1 MPDATMLEPG
11 IIVLANRAPF
21 RRERTPGGDLVVT
34 RTASGLVTALE
45 PLLDA
50 YAGTWVAHGSGD
62 DAPLAG
68 QPGEPRYRLRYVEL
82 NEDDYRGYYYGFANE
97 ALWPL
102 CHAAGVAPV
111 FRPDD
116 FRRYQTV
123 NSRFASVV
131 ADEGAGGA
139 PIVLV
144 QDYHFALAPRLV
156 REGLPSSTVVAFWH
170 IPWPRPEVFA
180 SCPWARELMDGLLGS
195 HLVGLQ
201 TTGDCEHFLTSAR
214 ETLDADVDLAR
225 GTVKY
230 RGGVTTVRAYPVGV
244 DCGNPVLQSTPAAAI
259 CRERLSRD
267 LNLPPQVRL
276 GVGVDRLDYTKGI
289 DGKLLAVERLL
300 KMQPELRGRFVFA
313 QIAEPSR
320 MELPAY
326 QAARTRLR
334 DTAARVNARFGT
346 ASYRPIHLLEAHYEP
361 ADVYRFY
368 RAADVCYVNS
378 LHDGM
383 NLVAKEF
390 VSARSDERGVLVL
403 SRYTGASQQLRGAL
417 VVDPCEVDDGAGA
430 LARALAM
437 PVWEQA
443 SRMRLLRT
451 TVKAF
456 DASWWADHLLNDAM
470 RARHDVPAVA
480 WRKAPP
486 AVPISA

>member
-1 MPDATMLEPG
+1 MSEPG

-21 RRERTPGGDLVVT
+21 RRERSPGGDLVVT

-50 YAGTWVAHGSGD
+50 YAGTWVAHGSGE
-62 DAPLAG
+62 DAPLAL
-68 QPGEPRYRLRYVEL
+68 QPGGPRYRLRYVEL
-82 NEDDYRGYYYGFANE
+82 AEDDHRGYYYGFANE

-116 FRRYQTV
+116 FRRYRAV
-123 NSRFASVV
+123 NGRFAAVV
-131 ADEGAGGA
+131 AEEAAGGA

-180 SCPWARELMDGLLGS
+180 SCPWARELLDGLLGS
-195 HLVGLQ
+195 HIVGLQ
-201 TTGDCEHFLTSAR
+201 TPGDCEHFLASVR
-214 ETLDADVDLAR
+214 EILDADVDSSR
-225 GTVKY
+225 GTVRY
-230 RGGVTTVRAYPVGV
+230 RGAVTTVRAYPVGV
-244 DCGNPVLQSTPAAAI
+244 DCGSPLLRSTPAPAVCRARI
-259 CRERLSRD
+259 CRELS
-267 LNLPPQVRL
+267 LPSQVRL
-276 GVGVDRLDYTKGI
+276 AVGVDRLDFTKGI

-300 KMQPELRGRFVFA
+300 KMQPELRGRFAFV

-320 MELPAY
+320 IELPAY
-326 QAARTRLR
+326 QAAQTRLR

-346 ASYRPIHLLEAHYEP
+346 ASYRPVHLLEAHYEP

-403 SRYTGASQQLRGAL
+403 SRYTGAAQQLRGAL

-437 PVWEQA
+437 PIWEQA

-451 TVKAF
+451 TVEAF
-456 DASWWADHLLNDAM
+456 DASWWADALLQDAM
-470 RARHDVPAVA
+470 GARRDVPSAA
-480 WRKAPP
+480 RRKSRP

>member
-1 MPDATMLEPG
+1 MFEPG

-21 RRERTPGGDLVVT
+21 QRERAPGGELVVT

-50 YAGTWVAHGSGD
+50 YSGTWVAHGSGD

-68 QPGEPRYRLRYVEL
+68 QPGAPRYRLRCVEL
-82 NEDDYRGYYYGFANE
+82 NEDDHRGYYYGFANE

-102 CHAAGVAPV
+102 CHAAGVAPI

-116 FRRYQTV
+116 FRRYKAV
-123 NSRFASVV
+123 NAQFAAVV
-131 ADEGAGGA
+131 AEEGEGGA
-139 PIVLV
+139 PVVLV

-156 REGLPSSTVVAFWH
+156 RDGLPSSTVVAFWH

-180 SCPWARELMDGLLGS
+180 SCPWARELLDGLLGS

-201 TTGDCEHFLTSAR
+201 TPGDCEHFLACVR
-214 ETLDADVDLAR
+214 ATLAADVDVSR
-225 GTVKY
+225 GTVRY

-244 DCGNPVLQSTPAAAI
+244 DCGSPALRATPAPAV
-259 CRERLSRD
+259 CRERVCRD
-267 LNLPPQVRL
+267 LKLPSQVRL

-289 DGKLLAVERLL
+289 DGKFLAVERLL
-300 KMQPELRGRFVFA
+300 KLRPDLRGHFAFV

-320 MELPAY
+320 SELPAY
-326 QAARTRLR
+326 QAARDRLR
-334 DTAARVNARFGT
+334 ETAARVNARFGT
-346 ASYRPIHLLEAHYEP
+346 GSYRPIHLLEAHHES

-390 VSARSDERGVLVL
+390 VSARGDERGVLVL
-403 SRYTGASQQLRGAL
+403 SRYTGAAEQLRGAL
-417 VVDPCEVDDGAGA
+417 VVDPCEVEDGAGA

-437 PVWEQA
+437 PVWEQS

-456 DASWWADHLLNDAM
+456 DASWWAHRLIHDAIGEG
-470 RARHDVPAVA
+470 RDVRTVGWPAG
-480 WRKAPP
+480 RSGI
-486 AVPISA
+486 PISA